1 MARIIMSSLT
11 STEGPALSKQ
21 ILTSPKLSRPLGA
34 FSQATMVAAPARM
47 IFVSGLTSRDETGA
61 VVGPGDIRAQTRQT
75 LENLKA
81 ILAEGNATL
90 DDVVK
95 VTVFIRDMGDFQAIH
110 EVRGEYFT
118 KDLPASSMVEVSR
131 LVDER
136 SLIEIEAVAV
146 IEEQR

>member
-1 MARIIMSSLT
+1 
-11 STEGPALSKQ
+11 
-21 ILTSPKLSRPLGA
+21 
-34 FSQATMVAAPARM
+34 MVAAPARM
-47 IFVSGLTSRDETGA
+47 IFVSGLVAHDETGS
-61 VVGPGDIRAQTRQT
+61 VVGPGDIRAQTRQI

-118 KDLPASSMVEVSR
+118 KDLPASTMVEVSR

-136 SLIEIEAVAV
+136 LLIEIEAVAV
-146 IEEQR
+146 LEEPRGSVSRTGIQ

>member
-21 ILTSPKLSRPLGA
+21 ILTSPKLSRPLGVY
-34 FSQATMVAAPARM
+34 SQATMVVAPARM
-47 IFVSGLTSRDETGA
+47 IFVSGLISRDETGS
-61 VVGPGDIRAQTRQT
+61 VVGPGDIRAQTRQI

-118 KDLPASSMVEVSR
+118 KDLPASTMVEVSR
-131 LVDER
+131 LVGEQ
-136 SLIEIEAVAV
+136 SLIEIEAIAV